1 MWLMTPVGFFSVVQK
16 PGDAQARVLTVRA
29 RVRAD
34 LEALRERVLP
44 ELGPIQAHQGTDYA
58 FRAQAPQ
65 AAVAR
70 AMAALVMDVAYDNF
84 KNEVSRVQGHDRAH
98 AYGEVWHAL
107 HELGAGAEER
117 ANALSVKGLAQALS
131 RLPEADAYGG
141 LVVDEQYRVLL
152 REPTHHFG
160 GYVWTFP
167 KGGPNPG
174 ETPLQ
179 AALRE
184 VAEETGVQA
193 EVVGHLPFAYPGT
206 TGTSAFAVMRPV
218 GQVGQVGQP
227 SAWDAETTAVRW
239 ATLDEARSLLTQT
252 QTLAGRQRDL
262 QVLADLTRWLQDH
275 PHVLDESAEG
285 GQP

>member
-34 LEALRERVLP
+34 LDALRERVLP
-44 ELGPIQAHQGTDYA
+44 ELGPVQAHQGTDYA

-70 AMAALVMDVAYDNF
+70 AMAALVMDVAYGNF
-84 KNEVSRVQGHDRAH
+84 KNEVSRVQGYDRAH

-107 HELGAGAEER
+107 YGLGEEGNGGGKR
-117 ANALSVKGLAQALS
+117 ANTRCAKGVARAVS
-131 RLPEADAYGG
+131 CLPEADAYGG
-141 LVVDEQYRVLL
+141 LVVDAQHRVLL
-152 REPTHHFG
+152 REPAQHFG
-160 GYVWTFP
+160 GYVWTFA
-167 KGGPNPG
+167 KGCPNPG

-218 GQVGQVGQP
+218 GQPG
-227 SAWDAETTAVRW
+227 AWDAETATVRW
-239 ATLDEARSLLTQT
+239 AALDEASALLAQT
-252 QTLAGRQRDL
+252 QVLAGRKRDL
-262 QVLADLTRWLQDH
+262 QALADLARWLQDH
-275 PHVLDESAEG
+275 PHVFSAGEEG

>member
-44 ELGPIQAHQGTDYA
+44 ELGPIRAHQGTDYA
-58 FRAQAPQ
+58 YRAQAPQ

-70 AMAALVMDVAYDNF
+70 ALAALVMDVAYDNF
-84 KNEVSRVQGHDRAH
+84 KNEVNRVQGHDRAH

-107 HELGAGAEER
+107 YGLGEGGEKR
-117 ANALSVKGLAQALS
+117 ANARSAKGLAQALS
-131 RLPEADAYGG
+131 HLPEADAYGG
-141 LVVDEQYRVLL
+141 LVVDDQHRVLL
-152 REPTHHFG
+152 REPTNHFG

-218 GQVGQVGQP
+218 GQVDQP
-227 SAWDAETTAVRW
+227 GAWDAETAALRW
-239 ATLDEARSLLTQT
+239 APLDEAQSLLAQT
-252 QTLAGRQRDL
+252 QTLAGRKRDL
-262 QVLADLTRWLQDH
+262 QVLADLVRWLQDH
-275 PHVLDESAEG
+275 PHALADSAEG
-285 GQP
+285 SQP

>member
-44 ELGPIQAHQGTDYA
+44 ELGPIQVHKGTDYA

-70 AMAALVMDVAYDNF
+70 AMAAMVMDVAYDNF
-84 KNEVSRVQGHDRAH
+84 KNEVSRVQGYERAH

-107 HELGAGAEER
+107 YGLGEGVDGGGKR
-117 ANALSVKGLAQALS
+117 ANARCAKGLARAVS
-131 RLPEADAYGG
+131 CLPEADAYGG
-141 LVVDEQYRVLL
+141 LVVDAQHRVLL
-152 REPTHHFG
+152 REPAQHFG

-193 EVVGHLPFAYPGT
+193 EVVGHLPFAYPGSTST
-206 TGTSAFAVMRPV
+206 TAFAVMRPA
-218 GQVGQVGQP
+218 GQVGQP
-227 SAWDAETTAVRW
+227 SAWDAETASVRW
-239 ATLDEARSLLTQT
+239 ATLDEASCLLAQT
-252 QTLAGRQRDL
+252 QVLAGRQRDL
-262 QVLADLTRWLQDH
+262 QVLADLARWLQDH
-275 PHVLDESAEG
+275 PHVFSACEGG